1 MVSKM
6 LWRNKGKIVKVIY
19 TERYRYF
26 HIPKLIL
33 NPNNKK

>member
-6 LWRNKGKIVKVIY
+6 LWRYKAKIVEVIY
-19 TERYRYF
+19 IEKYRYI

-33 NPNNKK
+33 NPNDKK